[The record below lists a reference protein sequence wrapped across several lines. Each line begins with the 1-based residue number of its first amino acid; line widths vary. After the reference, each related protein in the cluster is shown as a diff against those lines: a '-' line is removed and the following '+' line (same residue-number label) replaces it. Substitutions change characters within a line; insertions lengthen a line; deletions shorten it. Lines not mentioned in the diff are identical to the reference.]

1 MAVLDVHSI
10 DRSSRAVPITMLTL
24 RFHVAVIAIGTKSA
38 IDYAETLGVA
48 ATLPKPL
55 NVGALMGHVERL
67 VEARQ
72 DV

>member
-1 MAVLDVHSI
+1 
-10 DRSSRAVPITMLTL
+10 MLTL